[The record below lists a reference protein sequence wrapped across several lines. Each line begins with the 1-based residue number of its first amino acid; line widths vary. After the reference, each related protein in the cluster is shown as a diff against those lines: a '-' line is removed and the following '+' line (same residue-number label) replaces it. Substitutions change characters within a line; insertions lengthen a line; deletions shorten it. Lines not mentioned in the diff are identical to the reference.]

1 MYRIVVL
8 TTAVLL
14 AACSSDPVTD
24 GLEALDQGDYQEAV
38 VKLHKAVSE
47 SRTEG
52 RMKVYSKAV
61 ESLRNSLRRPN
72 VPVAECDEATVA
84 LTKLNGFADGS
95 IELETELLTQAIL
108 CAARHRA
115 RQKQPDE
122 AARVVVEGLKL
133 MPGFEP
139 GSPVLSKAIHEP
151 AIKHARAGA
160 IVETTALAQ
169 AIFSVGEHGF
179 SLALLNLLEASGA
192 QPDAI
197 FSVLAERA
205 KQAKTS
211 DAATGLAAGF
221 GTFHGHPTESAQWY
235 DEIEARSSKDSGVR
249 AKSLKRYSFLRGE
262 EAKRVAQS
270 KNGSCQPVV
279 KTVTIASKVE
289 NIVAIT
295 AAPTSKGVLVSWIE
309 GEKAPNQVLKITR
322 IGLDGSHGT
331 PAIVSKEMPRAQT
344 KTGDVLAA
352 YAPKNREASLALI
365 SCGET
370 TELSARCAPECSWGR
385 ATIGSDGA
393 VTSPL
398 TVVPP
403 LAENAHLPSE
413 DVWWNVG
420 CSNGRL
426 VHMWMADTQL
436 MRVAWFTNGESAGG
450 PSNLRLPG
458 FSPWFVS
465 TGKEDNETLVIW
477 IDILG
482 EGLSQILGV
491 ALPEDGEVPV
501 AEDQT
506 TPAGEQIVRN
516 IDGRVEHLR
525 LTPAGERLAVSFYPQ
540 GGDIT
545 VRYLDLAG
553 RPVGEAAA
561 AAILREDARAV
572 RYDADASGGRLGLA
586 WTDAL
591 TEEWATLY
599 FTSVGVDGSNPSR
612 AQQVAGLVRPDL
624 PPFVVGVD
632 GVFAVIWIDRS
643 ETQGES
649 IKLELLR
656 CGDGG

>member
-1 MYRIVVL
+1 MDRIAVL
-8 TTAVLL
+8 ITAVLL
-14 AACSSDPVTD
+14 AACSSDPVTA
-24 GLEALDQGDYQEAV
+24 GIEAFDQGEYQEAV
-38 VKLHKAVSE
+38 VNLHKAVTE
-47 SRTEG
+47 SRTEE
-52 RMKVYSKAV
+52 RVKVYSKAL
-61 ESLRNSLRRPN
+61 ESFRNALRRPN
-72 VPVAECDEATVA
+72 LPVEECDEAIVA
-84 LTKLNGFADGS
+84 LSGLNGFADGTL
-95 IELETELLTQAIL
+95 ELETELLTQAIL
-108 CAARHRA
+108 CSARHRA

-122 AARVVVEGLKL
+122 AARVVIDGLKI

-139 GSPVLSKAIHEP
+139 GSPVLSKAIREP

-160 IVETTALAQ
+160 VAETTALAQ
-169 AIFSVGEHGF
+169 VIFSNGEHGF
-179 SLALLNLLEASGA
+179 ALALLNLLETSGA
-192 QPDAI
+192 SPEAI
-197 FSVLAERA
+197 FPVLAERT
-205 KQAKTS
+205 KQAKAS
-211 DAATGLAAGF
+211 DAAAGLAAAF
-221 GTFHGHPTESAQWY
+221 ATFHGHPTEAAQWY
-235 DEIEARSSKDSGVR
+235 DEIEARSSKDGGVR
-249 AKSLKRYSFLRGE
+249 AKSLKRYAFLRGE
-262 EAKRVAQS
+262 EASRLTQTKS
-270 KNGSCQPVV
+270 GSCQPVA
-279 KTVTIASKVE
+279 KTVTIAAKVK

-295 AAPTSKGVLVSWIE
+295 ADATSKGVLVSWIE
-309 GEKAPNQVLKITR
+309 GEKAPGQELKITR
-322 IGLDGSHGT
+322 VGLDGSHGSPLT
-331 PAIVSKEMPRAQT
+331 VSKEMPRAQT
-344 KTGDVLAA
+344 KAGDVLAA

-365 SCGET
+365 SCGGT
-370 TELSARCAPECSWGR
+370 TELSARCAPECSWAR

-403 LAENAHLPSE
+403 LAEDAHLPSE

-491 ALPEDGEVPV
+491 TLPEDGEVPM

-561 AAILREDARAV
+561 GAILREDARNV
-572 RYDADASGGRLGLA
+572 RFDADASGGRLGLA

-591 TEEWATLY
+591 TDEWATLY
-599 FTSVGVDGSNPSR
+599 FQSVGFDGLNPSP

-632 GVFAVIWIDRS
+632 GIFAVIWVDRS